1 LEPKG
6 NSQLVQP
13 IPFKTLT
20 VLSTKD
26 VPGTVLDKGISLSQS
41 LLGYLEDEVKFDLYL
56 ELSKLYALRGDWDL
70 ARQQCDLALSFA
82 PDSLE
87 AAALCQELDE
97 VEKAEASHRQALV
110 DDDQSHDIYL
120 SFLPLLALG
129 EAEEATGEY
138 EQTLTS
144 NPGYQHNAWVQL
156 QRADA
161 YRLTGRGEDSSAT
174 YEQVLA
180 LHTDN
185 AQVAGWLEELK

>member
-1 LEPKG
+1 LEPRE
-6 NSQLVQP
+6 NSPLVQP

-26 VPGTVLDKGISLSQS
+26 VPGTVLDKGILLSQS

-56 ELSKLYALRGDWDL
+56 ELSKLYALRGDRDL